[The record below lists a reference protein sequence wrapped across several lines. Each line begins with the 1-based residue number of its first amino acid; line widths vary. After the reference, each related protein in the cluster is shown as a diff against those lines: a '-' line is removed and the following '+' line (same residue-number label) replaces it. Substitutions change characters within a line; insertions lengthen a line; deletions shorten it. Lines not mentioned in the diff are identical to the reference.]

1 MLADRYN
8 FAYLIPYM
16 RKIKPSLERIS
27 PTFGSSLLVRQF
39 SEPCNNVEAV
49 WHFHPE
55 MELVYVNGGSGKRHI
70 GNHLSYFHNGEL
82 ILIGSNLPHYGFT
95 DRLSGNRSE
104 TIVQMKEDFLGE
116 GFFEIPEMSGVLNLF
131 ERAKMGLSFQGKTKR
146 KVGAKIEKLQ
156 QYDNY
161 DRLLKFLTILKALAG
176 SEEYQI
182 LNAQGYALEVNM
194 QDNDKLNLIYD
205 YVRTHFT
212 KVITLEQIADVVS
225 MTQPAFCRY
234 FKKVSGK
241 TFTRF
246 VNEYRLVHASKLLAE
261 QPSSI
266 TDICYQSGFNN
277 FSHFNKQF
285 KRFVGKS
292 PSDYRKQVRKVVK

>member
-1 MLADRYN
+1 
-8 FAYLIPYM
+8 M

-39 SEPCNNVEAV
+39 SEPCKNVEAV

-55 MELVYVNGGSGKRHI
+55 VELVYVNGGSGKRHI

-116 GFFEIPEMSGVLNLF
+116 RFFEIPEMSGVLNLF
-131 ERAKMGLSFQGKTKR
+131 ERAKMGLSFQGKTKS

-285 KRFVGKS
+285 KKFSGKS
-292 PSDYRKQVRKVVK
+292 PSAYRKQIRKLVQ